1 MTSDKINGPDVPS
14 SQTARQA
21 WLAILAR
28 ADLTDLEDAV
38 SDLKDRPEYHF
49 DRAPEFG
56 MVMSEGRAGGTGRRF
71 NLGHVSITRTA
82 LRLKS
87 GERGVGYCLGQNE
100 KKAEYIA
107 LFDALLQT
115 DQAALINEKLVAPLQ
130 QKQAEAREVSSQKSA
145 SSSVDFFTMV
155 RGENADKN
163 LRK

>member
-1 MTSDKINGPDVPS
+1 MNGADVPGT
-14 SQTARQA
+14 QAERQA

-28 ADLTDLEDAV
+28 ADLVDLEDAV
-38 SDLKDRPEYHF
+38 SGLENKPDYYF

-71 NLGHVSITRTA
+71 NLGHVSITRAA

-115 DQAALINEKLVAPLQ
+115 DQADLINEQLIEPLQ
-130 QKQAEAREVSSQKSA
+130 QKQTEDRNISSQKSA

>member
-1 MTSDKINGPDVPS
+1 MNEKTDVTGMS
-14 SQTARQA
+14 SPQSKRQA
-21 WLAILAR
+21 WLATLAR
-28 ADLTDLEDAV
+28 ADLTDLEKAV
-38 SDLKDRPEYHF
+38 SDLNEKPDYHF

-87 GERGVGYCLGQNE
+87 GEQGVGYCLGQNE

-107 LFDALLQT
+107 LFDALMQT
-115 DQAALINEKLVAPLQ
+115 EQAAELNESLIEPL
-130 QKQAEAREVSSQKSA
+130 KQAQADDRQTSSRKSA

-155 RGENADKN
+155 RGENADNN